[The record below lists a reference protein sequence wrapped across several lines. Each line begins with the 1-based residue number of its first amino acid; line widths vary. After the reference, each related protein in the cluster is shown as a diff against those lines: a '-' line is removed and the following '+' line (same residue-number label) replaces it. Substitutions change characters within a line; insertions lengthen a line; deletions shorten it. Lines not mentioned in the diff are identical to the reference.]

1 MRAEKEKKKRELFS
15 TILWSAVLICM
26 IVQIALPETGVLGMV
41 KEGSY
46 AVLFLGIGGSCVWAI
61 IQKWKKDKAAVVLG
75 IFMLILTVGIGG
87 WISRKLVL
95 DLIEGPKIVH
105 LTSITMKE
113 SSGMSGIISH
123 HYYLCGRDDNDKW
136 KGYQME
142 VSADEYYELEGKQ
155 QVTVLCYPRTERIL
169 KFL

>member
-1 MRAEKEKKKRELFS
+1 MECRADLYDCSNCTSGNRCIGDGKRR
-15 TILWSAVLICM
+15 ILCSFVFGYRRKLC
-26 IVQIALPETGVLGMV
+26 
-41 KEGSY
+41 
-46 AVLFLGIGGSCVWAI
+46 GG
-61 IQKWKKDKAAVVLG
+61 IQKWKKDKVAVVLG

-113 SSGMSGIISH
+113 SFGLSGIISH

-169 KFL
+169 KIL

>member
-26 IVQIALPETGVLGMV
+26 IVQIALPEIGVLGMV

-46 AVLFLGIGGSCVWAI
+46 AVLFFGIGGSCVWAI

-105 LTSITMKE
+105 LTSITMEE

>member
-1 MRAEKEKKKRELFS
+1 MDCCADLYDCS
-15 TILWSAVLICM
+15 NCTSGN
-26 IVQIALPETGVLGMV
+26 TGVLGMV

-46 AVLFLGIGGSCVWAI
+46 AILFFGIGGSCVWAI

-113 SSGMSGIISH
+113 SFGLSGIISH

-155 QVTVLCYPRTERIL
+155 QVTVLCYPRTERI
-169 KFL
+169 

>member
-1 MRAEKEKKKRELFS
+1 
-15 TILWSAVLICM
+15 
-26 IVQIALPETGVLGMV
+26 
-41 KEGSY
+41 
-46 AVLFLGIGGSCVWAI
+46 
-61 IQKWKKDKAAVVLG
+61 
-75 IFMLILTVGIGG
+75 MLILTVGIGV

-105 LTSITMKE
+105 LTSITMDE
-113 SSGMSGIISH
+113 SCGMSGIISH

-169 KFL
+169 KIL